1 MVNMDHSNENYQ
13 ILISKSL
20 NLVYK
25 IVDLVYKIV
34 DLEDHINPRS

>member
-1 MVNMDHSNENYQ
+1 MVNIDHSNENYQ
-13 ILISKSL
+13 ILIFKSL

-25 IVDLVYKIV
+25 IVDHVYKIV